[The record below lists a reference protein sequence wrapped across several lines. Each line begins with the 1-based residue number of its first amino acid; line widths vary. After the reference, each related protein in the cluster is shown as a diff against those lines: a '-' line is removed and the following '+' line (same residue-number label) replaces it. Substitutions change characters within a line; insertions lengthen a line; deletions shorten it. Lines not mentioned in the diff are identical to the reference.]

1 MKLLTETNHAHD
13 GCRNWCVRFGHY
25 FVNNWQLYIIFMLP
39 AFALTVIFKYLPM
52 GGILIAFEEYS
63 PIKGLFG
70 SEWIGLANFERFLSS
85 TEFWR
90 LFGNTLLLSIYNLA
104 WGFFPPIILAFF
116 LYRIRRPGLRKK
128 SQLVVYLPNFISI
141 IVLSGMIR
149 LFLSPVGPLNGLLG
163 TNTDF
168 MTESGM
174 FRSIYIVSG
183 IWQTAG
189 WASIIYSATL
199 SGVSQELIDAAK
211 IDGASLIKQIR
222 HVELPALKP
231 IVVIQF
237 ILSAGNIMS
246 IGFEKVY
253 SLQTDLNKATSE
265 IIPTYVYRLGLEMGD
280 YGYSTAVGLFNSVIN
295 LILLLA
301 VNWVISK
308 LNEGEG
314 L

>member
-301 VNWVISK
+301 VNWIVSK

>member
-1 MKLLTETNHAHD
+1 MKAISKEQSR
-13 GCRNWCVRFGHY
+13 RNWFTRFGHY
-25 FVNNWQLYIIFMLP
+25 FINNWQLYILFMLP
-39 AFALTVIFKYLPM
+39 AFALTIIFKYLPM

-70 SEWIGLANFERFLSS
+70 SDWIGLANFERFLSS

-90 LFGNTLLLSIYNLA
+90 LLGNTLKLSIYNLA
-104 WGFFPPIILAFF
+104 WGFFPPILLAFL
-116 LYRIRRPGLRKK
+116 LYRVQHPGLRKK
-128 SQLVVYLPNFISI
+128 SQLIVYLPNFISI

-149 LFLSPVGPLNGLLG
+149 LFLSPVGPLNGMLG
-163 TNTDF
+163 TSTDF
-168 MTESGM
+168 MTEAGM
-174 FRSIYIVSG
+174 FRSIYIASG

-189 WASIIYSATL
+189 WASIIYSAAL

-211 IDGASLIKQIR
+211 IDGASLLKQIR

-231 IVVIQF
+231 IIVIQF

-253 SLQTDLNKATSE
+253 SLQTDLNKAASE
-265 IIPTYVYRLGLEMGD
+265 IIPTYVYRLGLVMGD

-301 VNWVISK
+301 VNFVVSK

>member
-301 VNWVISK
+301 VNWVVSK